1 MAFISAV
8 TIITSLSMF
17 HITIAFFLLTSPS
30 TIADQT
36 LVFIIGEAMKLIF
49 NFCSIYSSTIKPYN
63 HGFESQSPPLA
74 FLAAVFLLLGVSDF
88 VSVGQVDQ
96 IIQLHWG
103 IQAPVRLFL
112 FFILTFYSFAFS
124 RSSPIYANTPY
135 APSLWGEGLKNRIFF
150 SWAFIEMI
158 AWFWVYVT
166 LREER
171 KEMSLRLQER
181 KATDNIRN
189 E

>member
-17 HITIAFFLLTSPS
+17 HITIAFFLLTSPG

-36 LVFIIGEAMKLIF
+36 LVFIIGEAMRL
-49 NFCSIYSSTIKPYN
+49 PYN
-63 HGFESQSPPLA
+63 HGFESQSPPLS
-74 FLAAVFLLLGVSDF
+74 FLAAIFLLLGVSDF

-112 FFILTFYSFAFS
+112 FIILTFYSFAFS
-124 RSSPIYANTPY
+124 RSSPIYANSPY

>member
-1 MAFISAV
+1 MALISAV
-8 TIITSLSMF
+8 TIITSISLF
-17 HITIAFFLLTSPS
+17 HMTLAFFFLTSPA

-36 LVFIIGEAMKLIF
+36 LVFIIGEAMKL
-49 NFCSIYSSTIKPYN
+49 PYN

-74 FLAAVFLLLGVSDF
+74 FLAVVFFLLGLSDF

-96 IIQLHWG
+96 VIQLHWG

-124 RSSPIYANTPY
+124 RSSPIYANTSY
-135 APSLWGEGLKNRIFF
+135 ASSLWGEGLKNRIFF
-150 SWAFIEMI
+150 TWAFIEMI

-171 KEMSLRLQER
+171 KEISLRLQER
-181 KATDNIRN
+181 KATENCRDG
-189 E
+189 